1 LISNP
6 VARITAAII
15 LIISLLAIVGVIGVE
30 ITGDGRTL
38 LGTMI
43 GVSSTFLFVAQTKA
57 ASSTG

>member
-1 LISNP
+1 MISNP